1 VAEIPPD
8 LPGPTEGGRPER
20 PGRLRGAAALRL
32 HATLA
37 LGLCLCVA
45 AFVIEVMRALG
56 GNKLSWTYVF
66 EWPLLA
72 GFALYLWWHLFNGTD
87 RRRPAPPTSPETPLE
102 TVDEPD
108 PELEAWNQYLRTLDA
123 GEAEL
128 ETPEDGS

>member
-1 VAEIPPD
+1 V
-8 LPGPTEGGRPER
+8 
-20 PGRLRGAAALRL
+20 GAFIFELL
-32 HATLA
+32 
-37 LGLCLCVA
+37 
-45 AFVIEVMRALG
+45 RALG

-87 RRRPAPPTSPETPLE
+87 RRRPAPPTSPEAPLE

-128 ETPEDGS
+128 EVPEDGS